1 MQPGSSSNQ
10 PPSKNPRLERPGQW
24 PPRIEPF
31 VPRTD
36 HNPTELKTWAKRTG
50 FNPNS
55 GEISRNLASPSSGAG
70 PTNAFHDQ
78 PATSAGLTYKPE
90 ERTGKGPERLNR
102 VSFNP
107 VRLGRRLRERWEES
121 TSVNRSTG
129 FGDTSEDLEKGLD
142 RAPLPDRAVHP
153 HPNRVEIEPA
163 QGGER
168 RRNGGHVRGEGDIDL
183 KKELDGVDLH
193 EKGAERE
200 LDSGVLSDSQWELE
214 GEELRE
220 KEVYRPNGLKCGVT
234 DNPGCGKLVLIFL
247 IIYSHFLLGI
257 IAFKCI

>member
-10 PPSKNPRLERPGQW
+10 PPSKNPRPDRPGAW

-50 FNPNS
+50 FKPNS
-55 GEISRNLASPSSGAG
+55 GELSRPLPSPSSGAG

-78 PATSAGLTYKPE
+78 PTTHKQEDGA
-90 ERTGKGPERLNR
+90 GKGLERPSR

-121 TSVNRSTG
+121 TGVNKSAG
-129 FGDTSEDLEKGLD
+129 FSDTSEDLEKGLD
-142 RAPLPDRAVHP
+142 QAPLPERAVHP
-153 HPNRVEIEPA
+153 HPNQIEIEPA

-168 RRNGGHVRGEGDIDL
+168 RRNGVHLRENGSQVREEGDVGS
-183 KKELDGVDLH
+183 KKDLDGLDIH
-193 EKGAERE
+193 EKGVERE
-200 LDSGVLSDSQWELE
+200 FDSGVLSDSQWEVE
-214 GEELRE
+214 GDELRE
-220 KEVYRPNGLKCGVT
+220 KEVYRPGGLKCGVT
-234 DNPGCGKLVLIFL
+234 ENPGWGKLVLLL
-247 IIYSHFLLGI
+247 IIYSYFLL
-257 IAFKCI
+257 